1 MRKIKYKRLSVQ
13 NFLSV
18 GNDTLVIDFQNGL
31 NLITGIDIDNPERRN
46 GAGKSVIIESFY
58 YALFG
63 TTIREIKKEFVVN
76 NVTKGK
82 GCIALWFDVQ
92 TDTGTS
98 SYKVIRQLKPS
109 TVELW
114 KLGDQ
119 DEDISKDS
127 IANTNKYICDL
138 IGSNPVICKSCDI
151 LSLSD
156 NTPFM
161 AKKPEEKRK
170 FIEDIFALEI
180 FGKMLK
186 DLKEQIKDNKAEL
199 TIGLTKVSE
208 ISNSIDPLIRLS
220 EEQRKKND
228 ERGERE
234 KKARKELQDKIDL
247 LQVRY
252 DSMKSI
258 PIDGIEEENVKLHKV
273 WENIDGKLSRI
284 VFKRSEES
292 AALKVEKGKLSKAD
306 GVDGSTCDKCL
317 QNIPETH
324 IEHIKSMKVEMVNI
338 INQLENNI
346 EKLNDEE
353 VSWIDKKSKI
363 QTKIWENSRILKDA
377 KQIEY
382 DKDAILSTIELQK
395 DILKNMVV
403 EEPDNISFEEK
414 IKEVQDRLEKESKIV
429 EELQQSQSD
438 LEMCKFI
445 LGEEGIKSFII
456 KRLLDMLNAS
466 IQKYI
471 ISLGMTMRCKFDEY
485 FDEHITTDTGKATT
499 YWNFSGGERR
509 TVDIAC
515 SWAFKDIKRKISGV
529 SSNVEFFDEIFD
541 AAFDPVGFD
550 KLIEVLKER
559 IDKHSLSCYAISH
572 RQETLKHID
581 GETVNLEKE
590 NKITRR
596 VLS

>member
-138 IGSNPVICKSCDI
+138 IGSNPTICKSCDI

-186 DLKEQIKDNKAEL
+186 DLKDQIKENKSELSTSVTTVTEITNSLDTLRKLSIIQKEQEDGRKAEMESKIKKL
-199 TIGLTKVSE
+199 EAELEALVIIPVDE
-208 ISNSIDPLIRLS
+208 IL
-220 EEQRKKND
+220 
-228 ERGERE
+228 
-234 KKARKELQDKIDL
+234 KEN
-247 LQVRY
+247 
-252 DSMKSI
+252 
-258 PIDGIEEENVKLHKV
+258 EKLHDGWV
-273 WENIDGKLSRI
+273 SIDGKLAKLMFSL
-284 VFKRSEES
+284 SEETAS
-292 AALKVEKGKLSKAD
+292 LKSKQKELLKTS
-306 GVDGSTCDKCL
+306 GVSGATCDKCL
-317 QNIPETH
+317 QDIPHTH
-324 IEHIKSMKVEMVNI
+324 IEHIEKIKEDLGSDI
-338 INQLENNI
+338 SDI
-346 EKLNDEE
+346 EKNIGKINLEISDWL
-353 VSWIDKKSKI
+353 SKKSRI
-363 QTKIWENSRILKDA
+363 QTKIGVNTEIIKKSKKVDDDRLNAQLA
-377 KQIEY
+377 
-382 DKDAILSTIELQK
+382 IELL
-395 DILKNMVV
+395 I
-403 EEPDNISFEEK
+403 NISLELDNSKPYESYNDK
-414 IKEVQDRLEKESKIV
+414 IKEVEVRLETESKKLEV
-429 EELQQSQSD
+429 LQQTQGD

-485 FDEHITTDTGKATT
+485 FDEQITTDTGKATT

-550 KLIEVLKER
+550 KLIDVLKER

-596 VLS
+596 IVD